1 MKRSPRHKKL
11 AKLARQ
17 RRHAR
22 GGKRLIKVSYT
33 TITPGEGEDY
43 LGAGDYGEEHGW
55 VDEEGS
61 EITVDK
67 YDRADGE
74 TIASKAAKFMKYDG
88 AMEPSSSYYHR
99 GVWYTT
105 EGDTDYRTGENTQK
119 SYHLYGFTNAEE
131 RAIFDLMTRR
141 HR

>member
-1 MKRSPRHKKL
+1 MKRASRHKKL
-11 AKLARQ
+11 AQLARQ
-17 RRHAR
+17 RRHGR
-22 GGKRLIKVSYT
+22 GGKRLIKVSFT
-33 TITPGEGEDY
+33 TITPSESEDSD
-43 LGAGDYGEEHGW
+43 DYGEEHGW

-74 TIASKAAKFMKYDG
+74 TIASKAVKFMKYDG
-88 AMEPSSSYYHR
+88 AWEPSSSHYHR

-131 RAIFDLMTRR
+131 REIFDLMKGRR
-141 HR
+141 